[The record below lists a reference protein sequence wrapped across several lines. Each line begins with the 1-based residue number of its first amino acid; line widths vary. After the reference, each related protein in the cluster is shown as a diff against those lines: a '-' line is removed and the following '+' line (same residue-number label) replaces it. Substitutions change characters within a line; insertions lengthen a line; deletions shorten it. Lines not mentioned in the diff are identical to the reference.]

1 MKLVH
6 IISSLEMGGAQA
18 VLYDLVTHLKKRG
31 YEQTILYMHDGPYR
45 ERFQRAGIALKQ
57 VRGIV
62 SVFDPVCF
70 VRLILWM
77 RDMRPDCVHTVL
89 WAANW
94 LGRFAARL
102 LAIPCIA
109 SLHNNYD
116 QNGMVRI
123 LLDKIMPYRNGVI
136 IAVSDEVKR
145 SFNRTHPTASNIA
158 VIPNGIDV
166 TAVHDRARAEQITRE
181 QLGLSQ
187 EHFVIGSVGRFHPIK
202 RYSLL
207 LDTFALVHAQYPHA
221 RLVLIGEGEQ
231 EQYLREYA
239 KKLGI
244 APFVKW
250 VVGQQAYGY
259 YQLFDC
265 FVLASEKE
273 GISIA
278 LLEAMSLG
286 ILPLITYHVA
296 QHPVIE
302 HGQNG
307 YVAKGDNATS
317 FALKIGSCLTNGEDS
332 RKMARNAQ
340 QTVREHFAVT
350 SMIAAYNRV
359 FHAHTYRKIDAM

>member
-1 MKLVH
+1 MKLLH

-18 VLYDLVTHLKKRG
+18 ILYDIVTHLKKKG
-31 YEQTILYMHDGPYR
+31 YVQTILYMHDGPYR
-45 ERFQRAGIALKQ
+45 ERFQNAGISIKQ

-62 SVFDPVCF
+62 SVFDPICF
-70 VRLILWM
+70 VRLVIQM
-77 RDMRPDCVHTVL
+77 HHFRPDCVHTVL

-116 QNGMVRI
+116 QNGMVRM
-123 LLDKIMPYRNGVI
+123 LLDKMMPYRNRAI

-145 SFNRTHPTASNIA
+145 SFNRTHPTISNIA

-202 RYSLL
+202 RYSFL
-207 LDTFALVHAQYPHA
+207 LDTFALVHQRYPHA
-221 RLVLIGEGEQ
+221 RLVLVGEGEQ

-239 KKLGI
+239 KKRKV

-259 YQLFDC
+259 YRLFDC

-286 ILPLITYHVA
+286 ILPVITYHVA
-296 QHPVIE
+296 QHPVIQY
-302 HGQNG
+302 GRNG
-307 YVAKGDNATS
+307 YVAKGDNATTL
-317 FALKIGSCLTNGEDS
+317 AIRIGSCLTNGEHS
-332 RKMARNAQ
+332 KKMAIHAQ
-340 QTVREHFAVT
+340 QTVRERFAVT
-350 SMIAAYNRV
+350 AMIAAYNRV
-359 FHAHTYRKIDAM
+359 FHAHTDRKN

>member
-1 MKLVH
+1 MKLLH

-18 VLYDLVTHLKKRG
+18 VLYDLVTHLQKKE
-31 YEQTILYMHDGPYR
+31 YDQTILYMHDGPYR
-45 ERFQRAGIALKQ
+45 ERFQSAGIAIKQ
-57 VRGIV
+57 VRGVV

-70 VRLILWM
+70 VRLILLM
-77 RDMRPDCVHTVL
+77 REMRPDCVHTVL

-94 LGRFAARL
+94 LGRLAARL

-116 QNGMVRI
+116 QNGMVRM
-123 LLDKIMPYRNGVI
+123 LLDKMIPYRNRAI

-145 SFNRTHPTASNIA
+145 SFCHVYPRAHLA

-166 TAVHDRARAEQITRE
+166 TAVHDRARAQQITRE

-187 EHFVIGSVGRFHPIK
+187 EDFVMGTVGRFHPIK
-202 RYSLL
+202 RYPLL

-221 RLVLIGEGEQ
+221 RLILIGEGEQ
-231 EQYLREYA
+231 EQYLRAYA

-259 YQLFDC
+259 YRLFNC

-286 ILPLITYHVA
+286 IVPMVTYHVA

-302 HGQNG
+302 NG
-307 YVAKGDNATS
+307 RNGHVAKGVNATR
-317 FALKIGSCLTNGEDS
+317 FALRIGSCLMNGEHS
-332 RKMARNAQ
+332 RKMALHAQ
-340 QTVREHFAVT
+340 QTVRERFAIT
-350 SMIAAYNRV
+350 SMIAAYNRA
-359 FHAHTYRKIDAM
+359 FHTHTYMKN

>member
-6 IISSLEMGGAQA
+6 VISSLEMGGAQA
-18 VLYDLVTHLKKRG
+18 VLYDLVTHLQKKG

-45 ERFQRAGIALKQ
+45 QRFQNAGISIKR

-62 SVFDPVCF
+62 SVFDPICF
-70 VRLILWM
+70 VRLVILM
-77 RDMRPDCVHTVL
+77 RRLRPDCVHTVL

-94 LGRFAARL
+94 FGRFAARL
-102 LAIPCIA
+102 LGIPCIA

-116 QNGMVRI
+116 QNGMIRMM
-123 LLDKIMPYRNGVI
+123 LDKIMPYHNRTI

-145 SFNRTHPTASNIA
+145 SFCHVYPRADLAI
-158 VIPNGIDV
+158 IPNGIDV
-166 TAVHDRARAEQITRE
+166 VAVHDRAREEQIARE

-187 EHFVIGSVGRFHPIK
+187 EHFVIGTVGRFHPIK
-202 RYSLL
+202 RYPFL
-207 LDTFALVHAQYPHA
+207 LDTFALVHQRHPHA

-231 EQYLREYA
+231 EQYLRAYA
-239 KKLGI
+239 QKREV
-244 APFVKW
+244 APFVRW
-250 VVGQQAYGY
+250 VIGQQAYGY
-259 YQLFDC
+259 YRLFDC

-286 ILPLITYHVA
+286 ILPVITYHVA

-302 HGQNG
+302 DGRNG

-317 FALKIGSCLTNGEDS
+317 FALKIGSCLTNGERS
-332 RKMARNAQ
+332 RKVTIHAQ
-340 QTVREHFAVT
+340 QTVRERFDVT

-359 FHAHTYRKIDAM
+359 FHAHTYVKK